1 MSKPKD
7 PCKVCP
13 FIRDC
18 IAEGEDKRWCFVRIL
33 TLMLWDETEE
43 TQRRKREDL
52 RAADSRPYE
61 EDGGGAE

>member
-43 TQRRKREDL
+43 IQRRKREGP
-52 RAADSRPYE
+52 RAADSRPYD
-61 EDGGGAE
+61 EDGGRTE